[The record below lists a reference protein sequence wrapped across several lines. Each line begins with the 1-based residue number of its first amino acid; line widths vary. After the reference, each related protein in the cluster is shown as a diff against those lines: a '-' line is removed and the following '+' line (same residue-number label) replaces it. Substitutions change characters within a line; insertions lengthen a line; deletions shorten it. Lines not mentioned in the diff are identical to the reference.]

1 MKKGIDMKEM
11 KHRVVRF
18 VLGASMLTLMGL
30 GSAFAGPILSLPPN
44 PPGPYTANLTFK
56 SDFSLGAYFISVF
69 GTPTIGTGFNV
80 VQGQSYLTWC
90 VEFSDGILFAGG
102 PVTYTVTG
110 AGPYTFRNT
119 LGTLPLDAQ
128 SANWGAVNWLLNNKG
143 MFPTATVV
151 DFQEAIW
158 FLLNGAYHTNQF
170 ITVSV
175 PSATTLSM
183 VTMASAHNSFVP
195 VAGQVIAV
203 LADGGD
209 GLTNNGSDPQSLII
223 EVTVPPQAT
232 GCPATQGFFHKA
244 NHWPTISG
252 TVDGVTYNASTKMLT
267 FGAGPSYT
275 QKQILELLPSG
286 SLHTG
291 GVENDLSQF
300 IAASLNLL
308 ADAQHTATIDGIV
321 STIAA
326 DLAGTNIFS
335 PAVNLTAQAKADL
348 AAYGSAL
355 DSYNSAVGLGCSEAS
370 GLSVG
375 N

>member
-1 MKKGIDMKEM
+1 MKKM

-18 VLGASMLTLMGL
+18 VLGASMLALMGL

-44 PPGPYTANLTFK
+44 PPGPYTANLTFN
-56 SDFSLGAYFISVF
+56 SGFSLGSYFLAVF
-69 GTPTIGTGFNV
+69 GNPPIGGGFNV

-90 VEFSDGILFAGG
+90 VEFNDGILFTGTG
-102 PVTYTVTG
+102 PTFTATG

-119 LGTLPLDAQ
+119 LGTLPADAQ

-143 MFPTATVV
+143 LFAADTHFVI
-151 DFQEAIW
+151 DFQEALW
-158 FLLNGAYHTNQF
+158 FLLNGAYHSNQF
-170 ITVSV
+170 IAAVEGSL
-175 PSATTLSM
+175 PSATTLAM
-183 VTMASAHNSFVP
+183 VTMASTHNNFVP

-209 GLTNNGSDPQSLII
+209 GLTNNDTDVQSLII

-232 GCPATQGFFHKA
+232 GCPATQGFFHKPS
-244 NHWPTISG
+244 HWPTISG
-252 TVDGVTYNASTKMLT
+252 SVDGVTYNATTKTLT
-267 FGAGPSYT
+267 FGAGPTYS
-275 QKQILELLPSG
+275 QAQILELLPSG

-300 IAASLNLL
+300 IAASLNLI
-308 ADAQHTATIDGIV
+308 AGAQHTATIDGIV

-335 PAVNLTAQAKADL
+335 PAVNLTAQAQADL
-348 AAYGSAL
+348 AADGSAL

>member
-1 MKKGIDMKEM
+1 MKKM

-18 VLGASMLTLMGL
+18 VLGASMLALMGL
-30 GSAFAGPILSLPPN
+30 GSAFAGPTLSLPPN

-56 SDFSLGAYFISVF
+56 SDFSQGSYFRAVF
-69 GTPTIGTGFNV
+69 GTPTIGPGFDV
-80 VQGQSYLTWC
+80 VQGQNYLTWC
-90 VEFSDGILFAGG
+90 VESQDGILFTGG
-102 PVTYTVTG
+102 PLTFTATG

-143 MFPTATVV
+143 LFAGDANFVI
-151 DFQEAIW
+151 DFQEALW
-158 FLLNGAYHTNQF
+158 FLLNGAYHSNQF
-170 ITVSV
+170 IAPIEGSL
-175 PSATTLSM
+175 PSATTVAM
-183 VTMASAHNSFVP
+183 VTMASTHNSFVP

-209 GLTNNGSDPQSLII
+209 GLTNNDGDVQSLII
-223 EVTVPPQAT
+223 EVTVPPQGT

-244 NHWPTISG
+244 SHWPSISG
-252 TVDGVTYNASTKMLT
+252 AVDGVTYNATTKTLT
-267 FGAGPSYT
+267 FGAGPTYT
-275 QKQILELLPSG
+275 QAQILELLPSG

-300 IAASLNLL
+300 IAASLNLI
-308 ADAQHTATIDGIV
+308 AGAKHTATIDGIV

-335 PAVNLTAQAKADL
+335 PAVNLTAQAQADL
-348 AAYGSAL
+348 VANGSAL

-370 GLSVG
+370 GLTVG